1 MLQAFFWFIFLI
13 SMHINTDFKYKNTK
27 YTVAIFLFSFT
38 YLVSIVISSIITY
51 YLKSFDYLWIYMLV
65 SMYFALLLISP
76 YTISYNIV
84 KKINFEI
91 SIFLLTIYVVSIGVI
106 EQLGII
112 PIMPGS
118 WYFFDMVRPSSTLG
132 SMQHYA
138 ITLAILS
145 FINLEFYLNNL
156 KLRYLLSGLIALFA
170 SLFSFTR
177 SGAMIIAIGFSLY
190 FIVSL
195 YRLLIYLKISRIN
208 LLFVIVFLVL
218 STTLLIFFNET
229 VFIDRILSSV
239 NLNEAGNSIRLNW
252 WKKGMELWKETNILF
267 GSYSGYITNA
277 TNRLSAGNSFVVES
291 SLIQQLLNFG
301 LIGCISFYILLILQ
315 FFCINNKHLFLRCC
329 MIASILQTLVF
340 QSIET
345 IPFMVSLTLM
355 PIISNNL
362 CSGNTY

>member
-1 MLQAFFWFIFLI
+1 
-13 SMHINTDFKYKNTK
+13 MHINADFKYKNTK

-65 SMYFALLLISP
+65 SMYFVLLLISP

-177 SGAMIIAIGFSLY
+177 SGAMIIEIGDLAD
-190 FIVSL
+190 VK
-195 YRLLIYLKISRIN
+195 LIN
-208 LLFVIVFLVL
+208 PNDF
-218 STTLLIFFNET
+218 
-229 VFIDRILSSV
+229 
-239 NLNEAGNSIRLNW
+239 
-252 WKKGMELWKETNILF
+252 KE
-267 GSYSGYITNA
+267 
-277 TNRLSAGNSFVVES
+277 
-291 SLIQQLLNFG
+291 
-301 LIGCISFYILLILQ
+301 
-315 FFCINNKHLFLRCC
+315 FCI
-329 MIASILQTLVF
+329 Q
-340 QSIET
+340 
-345 IPFMVSLTLM
+345 
-355 PIISNNL
+355 
-362 CSGNTY
+362 CSDSR